1 MDKLMKLSRETQAV
15 LAGSV
20 LYLIF
25 SFFDWQQ
32 VSAFGV
38 SVGRSEWNGIGV
50 IAGLLVIVLLLW
62 EAARLFE
69 VKIELGSLNPGLLS
83 VAVALLLLVFT
94 VITFLSH
101 STARHWP
108 AWIGLLL
115 SIVIAAAA
123 VMRGKAE
130 GVEMPKMPSAAVEPS
145 GVPSARNRRNW
156 GPDTS
161 STKTA
166 RYPFESA
173 TARPLL
179 GVT

>member
-38 SVGRSEWNGIGV
+38 SAGRSEWNGIGV

-130 GVEMPKMPSAAVEPS
+130 GVEMPKMPSAAGGMGGGGGAASSAPPMTAPPEAPTSTPEDES
-145 GVPSARNRRNW
+145 GDGGTN
-156 GPDTS
+156 
-161 STKTA
+161 
-166 RYPFESA
+166 
-173 TARPLL
+173 
-179 GVT
+179 

>member
-15 LAGSV
+15 LAASV

-123 VMRGKAE
+123 VMRGKSE
-130 GVEMPKMPSAAVEPS
+130 GVEMPKMPSAAGGMGGGGGS
-145 GVPSARNRRNW
+145 S
-156 GPDTS
+156 S
-161 STKTA
+161 STPMSAPPDAPGSTSGD
-166 RYPFESA
+166 ESGDGG
-173 TARPLL
+173 TS
-179 GVT
+179 